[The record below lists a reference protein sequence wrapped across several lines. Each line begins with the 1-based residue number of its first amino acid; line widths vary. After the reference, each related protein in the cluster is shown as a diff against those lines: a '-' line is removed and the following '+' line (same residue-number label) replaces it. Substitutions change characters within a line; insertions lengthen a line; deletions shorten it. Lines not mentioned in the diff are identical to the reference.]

1 MSTDDRSDNKVADDK
16 TTSRDAFTILDMRT
30 AGFLLLCGA
39 VAAQA
44 QTRTVAITVDDLPCA
59 NCAPITPDRSSGQ
72 GMTETTNKRLIAGLV
87 RAHAPATGFV
97 ITQGVEQ
104 AGAVGQ
110 RSLQLWL
117 DAGFDLGSHSYS
129 HPNFAD
135 ISTEQMESDVT
146 RADSMLRP
154 LLTANGRKL
163 QFFRFPYNDTGDTQ
177 AKHEDFAAYLKAH
190 GYQVATCTIDTSDY
204 TFAAAYARAVGSKD
218 STTADRIRYDY
229 LAYSATEI
237 DFYAA
242 LNRRVVGYEPPEVM
256 LIHDSLLNADSIS
269 DLLALFSSRGYRF
282 VSLAEAQHD
291 PAYAIPDTFVTKY
304 GMMWGYRWAKE
315 RNLGRLGMNES
326 DPPEWISNYAAG
338 KPVPEQ
344 KTHSNQ

>member
-1 MSTDDRSDNKVADDK
+1 MQR
-16 TTSRDAFTILDMRT
+16 RTILGMRT
-30 AGFLLLCGA
+30 AGFLLLCIA
-39 VAAQA
+39 IATEA

-59 NCAPITPDRSSGQ
+59 NCAPLNPDGSSRP
-72 GMTETTNKRLIAGLV
+72 GMMDTTNQHLIAGLV
-87 RAHAPATGFV
+87 RARAPVTGFV

-110 RSLQLWL
+110 HSLQLWL

-135 ISTEQMESDVT
+135 ISTEQMESDVA
-146 RADSMLRP
+146 RADTTLRP
-154 LLTANGRKL
+154 LLAANGRKL

-177 AKHEDFAAYLKAH
+177 AKHDDLDAYLKTH
-190 GYQVATCTIDTSDY
+190 GYQVASCTIDTSDY
-204 TFAAAYARAVGSKD
+204 TFAAAYARAVGSHD
-218 STTADRIRYDY
+218 STMADRIRHEY

-242 LNRRVVGYEPPEVM
+242 LNRRVLAYEPPEVM
-256 LIHDSLLNADSIS
+256 LIHDSLLNADSID
-269 DLLALFSSRGYRF
+269 DLLALFRDRGYKF

-291 PAYAIPDTFVTKY
+291 PAYAIPDTYVTKY

-315 RNLGRLGMNES
+315 RNFGRLGMSES
-326 DPPEWISNYAAG
+326 DPPEWINNYAAG
-338 KPVPEQ
+338 KTVPEQ
-344 KTHSNQ
+344 TKPSNQ